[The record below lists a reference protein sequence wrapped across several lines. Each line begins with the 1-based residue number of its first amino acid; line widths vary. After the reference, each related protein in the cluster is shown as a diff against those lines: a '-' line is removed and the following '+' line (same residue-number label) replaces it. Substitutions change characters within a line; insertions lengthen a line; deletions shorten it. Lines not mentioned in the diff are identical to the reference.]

1 MTLFV
6 RTSGN
11 PMALEA
17 EIKRALR
24 LADPSLATRDVETLN
39 DVLALDLA
47 PRRFALAVCAAF
59 AVVAFM
65 LAAIGI
71 YGVLSYMVSTRSRE
85 LGVRIALGAT
95 PRDVMLLVARQ
106 GLAPA
111 LLGVGLGVGG
121 ALAGG
126 RVLASSLYGVGPLD
140 PKTYIAVVAT
150 VLAIAAAACLAPAVR
165 AMRVDPLTTMRSD

>member
-1 MTLFV
+1 
-6 RTSGN
+6 
-11 PMALEA
+11 
-17 EIKRALR
+17 
-24 LADPSLATRDVETLN
+24 VETLN

-140 PKTYIAVVAT
+140 PKTYIAVVTT
-150 VLAIAAAACLAPAVR
+150 VLAIAAAACVAPAVR
-165 AMRVDPLTTMRSD
+165 AIRVDPLTTMRSD